1 VLAWLRTNVHAHGDR
16 FTADEV
22 IRRATG
28 TALDTGAWF
37 RHIDTKFS

>member
-1 VLAWLRTNVHAHGDR
+1 VLAWQRKHVHAHGDR

-37 RHIDTKFS
+37 RHIEAKFS